1 MWLIGIRSNR
11 ETAMAV
17 GEKSRNVVIIKG
29 TAPKVRPPKLDN
41 SASMSLPGLSQRLF
55 KTTRAKLVLVSSEQS
70 RSASLSAA
78 SRYRNGC
85 STFALTD
92 ALRFSK
98 SAS

>member
-41 SASMSLPGLSQRLF
+41 SREPLNNPLQAVGY
-55 KTTRAKLVLVSSEQS
+55 EQ
-70 RSASLSAA
+70 
-78 SRYRNGC
+78 
-85 STFALTD
+85 
-92 ALRFSK
+92 
-98 SAS
+98 